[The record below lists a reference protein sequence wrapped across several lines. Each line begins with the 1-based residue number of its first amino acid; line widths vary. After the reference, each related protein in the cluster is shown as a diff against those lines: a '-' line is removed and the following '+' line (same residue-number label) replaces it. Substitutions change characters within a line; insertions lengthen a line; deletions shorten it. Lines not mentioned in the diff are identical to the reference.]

1 MNKRQKMKTI
11 RQKGRG
17 NYFQRM
23 SLRENTFFTKGKK
36 PLNLKIYT
44 LYTYL
49 ENFLFFI
56 FYFKNT
62 SLR

>member
-44 LYTYL
+44 LYT
-49 ENFLFFI
+49 
-56 FYFKNT
+56 
-62 SLR
+62 